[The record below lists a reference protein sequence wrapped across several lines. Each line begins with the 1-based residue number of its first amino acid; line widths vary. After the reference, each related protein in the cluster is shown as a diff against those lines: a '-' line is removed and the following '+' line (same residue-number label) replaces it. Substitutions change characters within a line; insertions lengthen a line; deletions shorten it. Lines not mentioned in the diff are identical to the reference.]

1 MKKLLFLLMLTFS
14 IGIVAHAQDN
24 QNNKDKV
31 KKTST
36 IPQKV
41 HNTFSKHK
49 KHNGYKVK
57 HKHNG
62 ITHKRKVNT
71 EEGEVKDKIKK

>member
-1 MKKLLFLLMLTFS
+1 MKKLLLLLALITS
-14 IGIVAHAQDN
+14 ISLGTHAQDT
-24 QNNKDKV
+24 KHKV

-36 IPQKV
+36 AGQKV

-57 HKHNG
+57 NEHNGVKHKH
-62 ITHKRKVNT
+62 KVNT
-71 EEGEVKDKIKK
+71 ATGEVKNKTNK

>member
-1 MKKLLFLLMLTFS
+1 MKKLLFLVIISLSL
-14 IGIVAHAQDN
+14 GIAVNAQE
-24 QNNKDKV
+24 KDKV

-49 KHNGYKVK
+49 KYKGYKIKRKHHGIK
-57 HKHNG
+57 HKH
-62 ITHKRKVNT
+62 KVDYKD
-71 EEGEVKDKIKK
+71 GEVKNKTK

>member
-1 MKKLLFLLMLTFS
+1 MKKLLVLAVLLTS
-14 IGIVAHAQDN
+14 VTIGANAQEKVAKA
-24 QNNKDKV
+24 KV

-49 KHNGYKVK
+49 KYSGTKSKVK
-57 HKHNG
+57 
-62 ITHKRKVNT
+62 V
-71 EEGEVKDKIKK
+71 DKPAQ

>member
-1 MKKLLFLLMLTFS
+1 MKKLLLLLMFTFS
-14 IGIVAHAQDN
+14 LGIVTHAQDD
-24 QNNKDKV
+24 KDKV

-49 KHNGYKVK
+49 KHKGYKSK
-57 HKHNG
+57 HKHDG
-62 ITHKRKVNT
+62 VTKKHKVDMKEGEIKDKVN
-71 EEGEVKDKIKK
+71 K

>member
-1 MKKLLFLLMLTFS
+1 MKKLLFLLLVITS
-14 IGIVAHAQDN
+14 INITVNAQE
-24 QNNKDKV
+24 KDKV

-49 KHNGYKVK
+49 KYKGYKVK
-57 HKHNG
+57 HKHHG
-62 ITHKRKVNT
+62 ITRKHKVNYKD
-71 EEGEVKDKIKK
+71 GEVKNKTK

>member
-1 MKKLLFLLMLTFS
+1 MKMKKLLLSLLVMSLGFMV
-14 IGIVAHAQDN
+14 VAQE
-24 QNNKDKV
+24 KDKV

-36 IPQKV
+36 AMQKV

-49 KHNGYKVK
+49 KYKGYKLK

-62 ITHKRKVNT
+62 VTKKHKVDYQD
-71 EEGEVKDKIKK
+71 GDVKNKTK

>member
-1 MKKLLFLLMLTFS
+1 MKKLLFLLLVIIS
-14 IGIVAHAQDN
+14 INVTVNAQE
-24 QNNKDKV
+24 KDKV

-49 KHNGYKVK
+49 KYKGYKVK
-57 HKHNG
+57 RKHNG
-62 ITHKRKVNT
+62 VTRKHKVDYKD
-71 EEGEVKDKIKK
+71 GSVKNKTK

>member
-1 MKKLLFLLMLTFS
+1 MFLALGSASFAQEKKKE
-14 IGIVAHAQDN
+14 V
-24 QNNKDKV
+24 KEKV

-49 KHNGYKVK
+49 KYKGYKVK
-57 HKHNG
+57 HKVEN
-62 ITHKRKVNT
+62 
-71 EEGEVKDKIKK
+71 KKP